1 MSAILSK
8 IYVFHNFTI
17 LVFLKVS
24 THLIHI
30 PISSYFAYMLLV
42 DLDKNNK
49 NGNYMNGNWKVVN
62 SHILY
67 IYINNKLEHNPRTT
81 LKISYKKNH
90 LRLMKRKKTSSW
102 CEVNLWWNVQRK
114 LETLHFNLLNWSFYS
129 FETKDTWNIY
139 ILFHYCTTQSV
150 RNFFQYLFSLKD
162 QTTILSFTLNSL
174 SSYLKKLNIIKMS
187 RSENASKRRWLK
199 FL

>member
-42 DLDKNNK
+42 DLDKKNK

-81 LKISYKKNH
+81 LKISYKKIIDG
-90 LRLMKRKKTSSW
+90 
-102 CEVNLWWNVQRK
+102 WWK
-114 LETLHFNLLNWSFYS
+114 E
-129 FETKDTWNIY
+129 
-139 ILFHYCTTQSV
+139 
-150 RNFFQYLFSLKD
+150 
-162 QTTILSFTLNSL
+162 
-174 SSYLKKLNIIKMS
+174 KKLHLDVKWICDETF
-187 RSENASKRRWLK
+187 RENSKLYISIFWIDLSTLLK
-199 FL
+199 LRIPGISISYSTTVQPRA